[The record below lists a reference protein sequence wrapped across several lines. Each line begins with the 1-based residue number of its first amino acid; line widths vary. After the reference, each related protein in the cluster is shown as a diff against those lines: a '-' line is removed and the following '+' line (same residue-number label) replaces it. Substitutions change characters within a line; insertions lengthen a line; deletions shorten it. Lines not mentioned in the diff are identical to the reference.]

1 MAEKLKLEIDEL
13 KLYFGYDYH
22 VGNITIHQP
31 IMGEII
37 DYGEREYYSM
47 VHCLTSIPSDAKQ
60 LLWESGI
67 DYCKISD
74 FEYFIHM
81 TRNLSQEQTAIL
93 LGDLDLSKMNVY
105 KKDEDLFLV
114 DEERGLIIDK
124 MVQLNISTYLRML
137 HNIKTKP
144 EKTKSKIIRDI
155 LIEEDKR
162 KRELHKDDEYQ
173 SALLPMFSVLVT
185 SGIYRKD
192 ELKQVGLYEF
202 FNTVNRLPMLK
213 TAAAVMNGLYCG
225 FADYSKNR
233 AILDQANIYRDIPKN

>member
-22 VGNITIHQP
+22 IGDIVIHQP
-31 IMGEII
+31 TMGEII
-37 DYGEREYYSM
+37 EYGEREYYSM

-60 LLWESGI
+60 LLWDSGI

-81 TRNLSQEQTAIL
+81 TRNLTQEQTGIL
-93 LGDLDLSKMNVY
+93 LGDIDLSKMNIY
-105 KKDEDLFLV
+105 KKEDDLFLV
-114 DEERGLIIDK
+114 DEELGIIIDK
-124 MVQLNISTYLRML
+124 MVHLNISTYLRML
-137 HNIKTKP
+137 HNIKSKP
-144 EKTKSKIIRDI
+144 EKTKSKIVRDI
-155 LIEEDKR
+155 LIEEDRR
-162 KRELHKDDEYQ
+162 KRELHKDDDYK

-185 SGIYRKD
+185 SGVYHKS
-192 ELKQVGLYEF
+192 ELKNVGLYEF

-233 AILDQANIYRDIPKN
+233 SILDQANIYRDIPNN